1 MKTLALLLSAVMAA
15 SAAEPAPKKPVAK
28 PKPKSGAAGKKPA
41 PKPQPSI
48 GDLALAEAKKAD
60 ENRDGRITGTE
71 VSKVRGMFSANPKS
85 WLYIY
90 DDNGNKM
97 LDDQEIGEIKWSAT
111 PPPAAPKPKGNPK
124 KGKPQPKKK

>member
-1 MKTLALLLSAVMAA
+1 MKTLALLLFAVMAA

-28 PKPKSGAAGKKPA
+28 PKPKPGAAGKKPA

-71 VSKVRGMFSANPKS
+71 VSKLRGMFSANPKS

-97 LDDQEIGEIKWSAT
+97 LDDKEIGEIKWSAT
-111 PPPAAPKPKGNPK
+111 PPPVAPKPKGNQ

>member
-1 MKTLALLLSAVMAA
+1 MKTLALLLAAVISA
-15 SAAEPAPKKPVAK
+15 SAAEPVPKKPAAK
-28 PKPKSGAAGKKPA
+28 PKPKPGAPGKKPA

-60 ENRDGRITGTE
+60 ENHDGRITGTE
-71 VSKVRGMFSANPKS
+71 VSKLRGMFSANPKS

-111 PPPAAPKPKGNPK
+111 PPPAAPA
-124 KGKPQPKKK
+124 KPQPKGKQPPKKK

>member
-1 MKTLALLLSAVMAA
+1 MKMLVLLLAAVMSA
-15 SAAEPAPKKPVAK
+15 SAAEHVSKKPAAK
-28 PKPKSGAAGKKPA
+28 PKPKPGAPGKKPA
-41 PKPQPSI
+41 PKPKPQPSI

-60 ENRDGRITGTE
+60 ENHDGRITGTE
-71 VSKVRGMFSANPKS
+71 VSKLRGMFSANPKS

-111 PPPAAPKPKGNPK
+111 PPPAAPAKPKS
-124 KGKPQPKKK
+124 KGKQSPKKK